1 MNDNRQV
8 VVIGSGPAG
17 AAAAWALHRAGI
29 AVTVLEAGREAS
41 ARGLTVR
48 APGLTLLRHRHG
60 LQGNP
65 AGVDAD
71 GLSNWYFE
79 LSPGG
84 LSNHWS
90 GAVPRFAPED
100 FADGAR
106 LGEEHRWPVAYQDL
120 AADYSAME
128 RVLRVAGSG
137 ETVACL
143 PSGEVSHHIGLAPD
157 WSGVVAQAQARGHG
171 LTSLPVA
178 YGAAWTVTRSGTP
191 FNSYVRLVDPIPRGP
206 RFRVLFGARATRLEW
221 AADKKRVT
229 RVVYRDSKSGE
240 EGSVDASAFVVAAG
254 ALNSPRLLLE
264 SRCADFPTGLGDRE
278 GLLGRFLHDHPLA
291 KIIVDLKRPLS
302 IHPSAYLTRAP
313 YRTAPPLR
321 GVGCILWSG
330 TGARLRSLAHLTPDR
345 SMQLGFNLF
354 GTMSPTRDRGIELHP
369 ERKDADGVP
378 EIKLR
383 IRFDSDTTPMLE
395 AARDRLLEMLEA
407 AGHTPR
413 VKLWEVHSPG
423 TAVHFGGSIRMHAS
437 PRHGLLDG
445 WNRLHCAPG
454 VLVVDSSCFTTGPEK
469 NPTLT
474 AMALSSRACRKLAE
488 DLRA

>member
-1 MNDNRQV
+1 MNDDRQV
-8 VVIGSGPAG
+8 VVIGTGPAG

-29 AVTVLEAGREAS
+29 AVTVLEAGPEAS

-48 APGLTLLRHRHG
+48 APGLTLFRHRRA
-60 LQGNP
+60 LQDNP
-65 AGVDAD
+65 AGVVTD
-71 GLSNWYFE
+71 GLANWHFD

-90 GAVPRFAPED
+90 CAVPRFAPDD
-100 FADGAR
+100 FTDGER
-106 LGEEHRWPVAYQDL
+106 LGQEHRWPVSYQDL

-137 ETVACL
+137 EPVACL
-143 PSGEVSHHIGLAPD
+143 PSGEVSHQRGLARD

-191 FNSYVRLVDPIPRGP
+191 FNSYVRLVNRIPRGP
-206 RFRVLFGARATRLEW
+206 RFRVLFGARATRFEW
-221 AADKKRVT
+221 SGDKKRVT

-240 EGSVDASAFVVAAG
+240 ERSLEARAFVVAAG

-264 SRCADFPTGLGDRE
+264 SRCADFPSGLGDTE
-278 GLLGRFLHDHPLA
+278 GLLGRYLHDHPLG
-291 KIIVDLKRPLS
+291 KLMVELKQPLS

-313 YRTAPPLR
+313 YQTTPPLR
-321 GVGCILWSG
+321 GVGCVLWSG
-330 TGARLRSLAHLTPDR
+330 TGARLQSLAHLSPDR
-345 SMQLGFNLF
+345 STQVGFNLF
-354 GTMSPTRDRGIELHP
+354 GTMSPSQEKAIELHP

-378 EIKLR
+378 EIRLR
-383 IRFDSDTTPMLE
+383 IKFDSDITRVLE
-395 AARDRLLEMLEA
+395 AARDRLLEILEA
-407 AGHTPR
+407 AGYSPR
-413 VKLWEVHSPG
+413 MKLWELNAPG

-437 PRHGLLDG
+437 PKYGLLDG
-445 WNRLHCAPG
+445 WNRLHRAPG

-474 AMALSSRACRKLAE
+474 AMALSSRACRSLAE
-488 DLRA
+488 ELRS